1 MKKNLFV
8 IFAVLFT
15 LTFTLTA
22 SAQSDLKIK
31 MNTRMDFPGMPTG
44 MKNPQT
50 GEEIGKM
57 PPTTVL
63 IKGPRMLT
71 ERRQE
76 IGTKSPIISTLRQCD
91 LGRDLSYNSRSK
103 KYTATYFD
111 AGPKQAVK
119 NKPVEKESGGG
130 TVVFSIAY
138 TDTGERQQI
147 LGYTARHVK
156 SVMTTA
162 PSPDACNK
170 KAMRMETDAWHI
182 DLPAFSCPMF
192 SPPEPPRAE
201 GEQGCSDKMI
211 FKVVGNPD
219 NGFAVKETMTIF
231 LDGGSSM
238 KMIKEATEI
247 SKTELDAQLF
257 DIPPGYTEDTKMRG
271 GNPQNS
277 NTQNDTYS
285 PPPAAPDS
293 TLTPPASMPAGA
305 VNSDLL
311 APKRKGVIRIGIAMP
326 SIKIPDKDDAT
337 GPMELS
343 AAVRDSLV
351 ESLKTETVEAVRL
364 STDATES
371 EAKQKE
377 CDYIFYA
384 NVTQKRGGGGMFGKM
399 LVMGA
404 LTVAGSMVPGVGGMI
419 AGTVGSIAMSQ
430 TMGKMSKA
438 KDEFTLDYRVVDAAG
453 ALLSQAV
460 TKAKTKADG
469 EDVLTPQL
477 KLASATVLTEINKK
491 RS

>member
-1 MKKNLFV
+1 
-8 IFAVLFT
+8 
-15 LTFTLTA
+15 
-22 SAQSDLKIK
+22 

-44 MKNPQT
+44 MKNPKT
-50 GEEIGKM
+50 GEEMGKL

-71 ERRQE
+71 EIRQDS
-76 IGTKSPIISTLRQCD
+76 GTKNTIISKLRQCD
-91 LGRDLSYNSRSK
+91 LGRDLSYNNMSK
-103 KYTATYFD
+103 KYTATSFD
-111 AGPKQAVK
+111 SGPKQAVK
-119 NKPVEKESGGG
+119 NKTVEKESGGG
-130 TVVFSIAY
+130 TVVFTIAY

-156 SVMTTA
+156 SVMTTT

-182 DLPAFSCPMF
+182 DLPAFSCPTI
-192 SPPEPPRAE
+192 SPPEPPRAQ
-201 GEQGCSDKMI
+201 GEQGCSDKMV

-219 NGFAVKETMTIF
+219 SGFAVKETMTIF
-231 LDGGSSM
+231 FDGGSSM

-257 DIPPGYTEDTKMRG
+257 DVPPGYTEDTRSRG
-271 GNPQNS
+271 GTTQNKS
-277 NTQNDTYS
+277 TQNDTYS
-285 PPPAAPDS
+285 PPPAAPDAAF
-293 TLTPPASMPAGA
+293 TPPASMPAGA
-305 VNSDLL
+305 ANSDLL
-311 APKRKGVIRIGIAMP
+311 APKRKGVIRIGIAKP
-326 SIKIPDKDDAT
+326 SIKIPDKDDPS
-337 GPMELS
+337 GPTQLS

-364 STDATES
+364 STDAPES

-377 CDYIFYA
+377 CDYIFYTT
-384 NVTQKRGGGGMFGKM
+384 VTQKHGGGGMFGKI
-399 LVMGA
+399 LAIGA
-404 LTVAGSMVPGVGGMI
+404 LTVAPSIVPGAGGMV

-430 TMGKMSKA
+430 TLGKMSKA
-438 KDEFTLDYRVVDAAG
+438 KDEFTLDYRVVETAG

-477 KLASATVLTEINKK
+477 KQASATILGEINKK
-491 RS
+491 RSQ